1 MKIVKLCK
9 ADSEKIATIFEKSF
23 SDGWSEKMIKD
34 GFDGG
39 LLNAFGIENEGEF
52 VGVIT
57 FSLGLDSVDIED
69 VAVLPNYR
77 RHGFAKML
85 IETVIADV
93 KEKGID
99 KILLEVRKS
108 NDGAIKLYQGQGFNK
123 ISERKKYYQNGEDAI
138 VMLKEI

>member
-23 SDGWSEKMIKD
+23 SDGWSEKMIND

-39 LLNAFGIENEGEF
+39 LLNAFGIEKEGELA
-52 VGVIT
+52 GAIT

-85 IETVIADV
+85 IEALITEA
-93 KEKGID
+93 KGKGID
-99 KILLEVRKS
+99 KIFLEVRKT
-108 NDGAIKLYQGQGFNK
+108 NDAAIKLYQGQGFNK